1 MKNIYKLKVLL
12 YDILLGIMEKQRVLK
27 AGWRVTIQEV
37 STEAMNFEQ
46 KYEVMFAI
54 LRKEHLIQMQ
64 YTVQKSHE
72 QNSWTFKVEPES
84 WSFKK
89 NV

>member
-1 MKNIYKLKVLL
+1 
-12 YDILLGIMEKQRVLK
+12 
-27 AGWRVTIQEV
+27 VTIQEV

-84 WSFKK
+84 
-89 NV
+89 